1 MIHRIAIIGSGPSGL
16 YTAKYLLEK
25 LPTLR
30 IDVFEKLCTP
40 FGLVRY
46 GIAPDHQE
54 AKNVVV
60 TLQAVL
66 ESPNVKFYGNVEFG
80 SDRLTMNY
88 LQTHYSGVVL
98 ASGEQYGV
106 DYMSW
111 LPNQFRCHI

>member
-1 MIHRIAIIGSGPSGL
+1 MHRIAIIGSGPSGL

-25 LPTLR
+25 IPALR

-54 AKNVVV
+54 AKNVTT
-60 TLQAVL
+60 TLQTVL

-80 SDRLTMNY
+80 GDKLTVDY
-88 LQTHYSGVVL
+88 LRTHYSGVVL
-98 ASGEQYGV
+98 ASGDEQG
-106 DYMSW
+106 
-111 LPNQFRCHI
+111 